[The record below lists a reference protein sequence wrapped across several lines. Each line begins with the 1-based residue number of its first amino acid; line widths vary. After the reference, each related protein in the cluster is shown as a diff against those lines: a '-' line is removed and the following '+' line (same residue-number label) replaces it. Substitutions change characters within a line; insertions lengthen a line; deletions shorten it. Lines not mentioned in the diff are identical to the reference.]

1 MKQTFITIG
10 LIAFSIYIFWIGYIV
25 YLLGKAFIKRIKK

>member
-25 YLLGKAFIKRIKK
+25 YLLGKAIINYYKK